1 MRIRRLT
8 ACVAAAGALAAL
20 PAPAVAQQVIQP
32 GASTEADGS
41 YCTLNWIYKNG
52 ATGKYYGG
60 TAAHCIEG
68 VGQTVNLASGSLGS
82 VLFPIGRVA
91 FVGPSLDYAFIE
103 LLPSVL
109 GQVNPRMKGHPEY
122 PTGVSTTETAQQGDI
137 VQFSGNGVGF
147 HLLQATR
154 EQRVGVLNCN
164 DGVEH
169 AAIGPV
175 ISGDSGGPVGDQTDG
190 FKALGIV
197 NTVGAGID
205 TGCNLA
211 LAHVGEGGL
220 SLQGILAD
228 AAANGFSVRLVTAGE
243 TVG

>member
-1 MRIRRLT
+1 LRIRRF
-8 ACVAAAGALAAL
+8 AAAAVAVAAVAAVPSAAL
-20 PAPAVAQQVIQP
+20 GQTIQP

-41 YCTLNWIYKNG
+41 YCTLNWIYTG
-52 ATGKYYGG
+52 GGKYYGG
-60 TAAHCIEG
+60 TAAHCISG
-68 VGQTVNLASGSLGS
+68 VGQTVNLASGSLGE

-109 GQVNPRMKGHPEY
+109 GQVSPRMKGHPQY
-122 PTGVSTTETAQQGDI
+122 PTGVSTTSTARQGDI
-137 VQFSGNGVGF
+137 IQFSGNGVGF
-147 HLLQATR
+147 HLLPATQ
-154 EQRVGVLNCN
+154 EQRIGVLNCN
-164 DGVEH
+164 NGVEH
-169 AAIGPV
+169 NVLGPV

-197 NTVGAGID
+197 NTVGAGVD
-205 TGCNLA
+205 TGCNLTA
-211 LAHVGEGGL
+211 VHVGEGGL

-228 AAANGFSVRLVTAGE
+228 AAANGFSVRLVTANE